1 MSQDQIQSLKTY
13 PPALIALTCS
23 LVFCCPLASLLGV
36 VLGWFSLRVIDSS
49 GGVYGG
55 RRIAIWAIILGVC
68 MLPFQMILIQKYQ
81 EMSTDLI
88 RSDVT
93 HAVMVV
99 FDVEA
104 EDRKE
109 ALESVFLRH
118 KGNYPS
124 PEEADA
130 FVTAVTSELGAFE
143 SVSIAQLSVSSDLP
157 RPVHE
162 IALVFEFEDDSAT
175 GGAVC
180 ELHAALGSMLEIRLD
195 LLEVTLPGGRLVQL
209 PASDATPAV
218 ESMDGN
224 AEDVP
229 LDDPSSGRTDEAVQ

>member
-1 MSQDQIQSLKTY
+1 MPRNQMQTWKTY
-13 PPALIALTCS
+13 PPALIALACS

-36 VLGWFSLRVIDSS
+36 VVGWFALRVIDSS

-81 EMSTDLI
+81 AMSTDLI
-88 RSDVT
+88 RSDVM
-93 HAVMVV
+93 HAVEVV

-104 EDRKE
+104 DDRKE

-118 KGNYPS
+118 KGSYPT

-130 FVTAVTSELGAFE
+130 FVESVTSDLGAFV

-162 IALVFEFEDDSAT
+162 IALVFEFENDSAT

-180 ELHAALGSMLEIRLD
+180 ELHAALGAMLEIRLD
-195 LLEVTLPGGRLVQL
+195 LLEVTLPGGQLVQL
-209 PASDATPAV
+209 PVSDVTPAG
-218 ESMDGN
+218 ESG
-224 AEDVP
+224 
-229 LDDPSSGRTDEAVQ
+229 DDLEEGAPQDASTTRATDEVAP